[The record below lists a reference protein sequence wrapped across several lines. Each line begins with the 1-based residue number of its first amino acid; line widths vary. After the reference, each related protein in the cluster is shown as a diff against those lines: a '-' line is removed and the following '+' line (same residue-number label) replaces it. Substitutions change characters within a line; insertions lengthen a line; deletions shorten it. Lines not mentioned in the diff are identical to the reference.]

1 MTRQKKLWT
10 PTCIALALSACA
22 GGPDITQPGPS
33 GVPPSPSVKN
43 VARPDNGLLVFS
55 GCPEKCPHEDV
66 DLYVSEADGRDLRKL
81 DTDLGSEPFP
91 RFDYS
96 PRWSP
101 DGRRIVFQKSWE
113 GVTYEGGEDLYLI
126 DADGRGLREFASNSP
141 APDGSP
147 DWSPDGSQLVVARG
161 NWEYSNL
168 YVVDVDG
175 SDLRQVTDNRVEDS
189 QAAWSPDGSSI
200 VFVAG
205 SDPDSDIALLDLD
218 SGEVE
223 LLTET
228 EKAEASPA
236 WSPDGTEIA
245 FSRYL
250 NTREGWQMFVMDVE
264 SGAVRRVTTG
274 PGEATQPVFSPDG
287 RWIAYAARS
296 SGDDR
301 HSYIVKI
308 RPDGSGV
315 SVIARDPDIEFFSPD
330 WAPRR

>member
-1 MTRQKKLWT
+1 MSERVTRKKRLWLA
-10 PTCIALALSACA
+10 TCITLALSACA
-22 GGPDITQPGPS
+22 GGTDMTQPDAS
-33 GVPPSPSVKN
+33 RVPPSPSVKN
-43 VARPDNGLLVFS
+43 VARPENGLLVFS
-55 GCPEKCPHEDV
+55 GCPEKCPREDV
-66 DLYVSEADGRDLRKL
+66 DLYVSEADGSDLRKL

-91 RFDYS
+91 KFDYS

-126 DADGRGLREFASNSP
+126 DSDGGGLREFASNSP

-161 NWEYSNL
+161 SWEHSNL

-175 SDLRQVTDNRVEDS
+175 SDLRQVT
-189 QAAWSPDGSSI
+189 A
-200 VFVAG
+200 
-205 SDPDSDIALLDLD
+205 
-218 SGEVE
+218 
-223 LLTET
+223 
-228 EKAEASPA
+228 
-236 WSPDGTEIA
+236 
-245 FSRYL
+245 
-250 NTREGWQMFVMDVE
+250 
-264 SGAVRRVTTG
+264 G

-296 SGDDR
+296 TDDDR

-308 RPDGSGV
+308 RTDGSGA
-315 SVIARDPDIEFFSPD
+315 SVIARDQDVEFFSPD